1 MTGAVW
7 LRVRGL
13 FPCLHQEGVE
23 AYSLPLAGVGS
34 LVLSVTMEVWE
45 KSRLAAFQ
53 SWLPGA
59 TGGFCVEGIS
69 WSIKIKCAEEQV
81 QLPPAPVP
89 DSWKCTQVLSNVE
102 KPHFGCADKKI
113 IVKELCLYDDVA
125 PGGEKREGKESE
137 CHRPRP
143 PVHSQC
149 PFGCFG
155 LGTCPPRTSA
165 WAITGLV
172 QNQVWWCTHITLPK
186 AKAGGS
192 EFKVT
197 LCYTVS
203 SISQGEQ
210 TSGTVVHTVSPSTRE
225 EEASES
231 L

>member
-45 KSRLAAFQ
+45 KSQLAAFQ

-125 PGGEKREGKESE
+125 RQDAGGHHLGLRRCFYQGLPGVCGVRD
-137 CHRPRP
+137 H
-143 PVHSQC
+143 
-149 PFGCFG
+149 
-155 LGTCPPRTSA
+155 
-165 WAITGLV
+165 
-172 QNQVWWCTHITLPK
+172 K
-186 AKAGGS
+186 AK
-192 EFKVT
+192 
-197 LCYTVS
+197 L
-203 SISQGEQ
+203 
-210 TSGTVVHTVSPSTRE
+210 E
-225 EEASES
+225 EP
-231 L
+231 LF